1 MVPLEDQLILS
12 TKGCLLVLMK
22 LGKRQVSSG
31 DTTIVDLPVGG
42 GVLRGTTIPAQ
53 HLLHK
58 MSGRKLERVSLLV
71 GGCHRYVLRLLH
83 LNVEHFLSGNPVCQE
98 CLPVSLSSDT

>member
-31 DTTIVDLPVGG
+31 DATIVYLPVGG

-53 HLLHK
+53 HLLHE

-71 GGCHRYVLRLLH
+71 CGCHRYVLRLLH
-83 LNVEHFLSGNPVCQE
+83 LDIEYFLSGDSVCQE
-98 CLPVSLSSDT
+98 CFSVSLSSDT